1 MHLRGDTVTGQ
12 FYIVLNQVLVFGI
25 LMLIG
30 FVMAK
35 VKVLTQDVLNGLS
48 KLIVQLLLTCMVFHL
63 IIGNGIT
70 IDHLIANRTYALGAL
85 LFFAVLCI
93 LGYAMAGACH
103 MHAMGRDMFAV
114 CTMFCNSGFMGIP
127 LVTAMFG
134 GNSQVM
140 ACFTLYIAMDQI
152 LLWTVGLLLC
162 TWHVKRRNKAS
173 FGNLINPM
181 LIAII
186 IAMALLY
193 FGISLPRPVL
203 NTIQGL
209 GDSSRYLALL
219 YLGALLAYKPVLS
232 MLLKPHVYLLIVFKM
247 TILPLGVYFFADL
260 FFSSG
265 VALLMATITSLPPMV
280 ATTMMARTYGGD
292 ETVAA
297 ESVFL
302 ATIACLVTIPIVQWL
317 IAFIW

>member
-1 MHLRGDTVTGQ
+1 MTSQ

-35 VKVLTQDVLNGLS
+35 VKVLTQDVLNGVS
-48 KLIVQLLLTCMVFHL
+48 KLIVQLLLPCMVFHL

-70 IDHLIANRTYALGAL
+70 IDHLLANRSYALGAL

-103 MHAMGRDMFAV
+103 MHATGRDMFAV

-127 LVTAMFG
+127 LITSMFS

-140 ACFTLYIAMDQI
+140 ACFTMYIAMDQI

-162 TWHVKRRNKAS
+162 TWHVKRKSAAG
-173 FGNLINPM
+173 FAKLLNPM
-181 LIAII
+181 IIAIV
-186 IAMALLY
+186 IAMAILY

-203 NTIQGL
+203 TTIQGL
-209 GDSSRYLALL
+209 GDCSRYLALL
-219 YLGALLAYKPVLS
+219 YLGALLAYKPVFS

-247 TILPLGVYFFADL
+247 TILPLGVYFFMNL
-260 FFSSG
+260 FFSAP
-265 VALLMATITSLPPMV
+265 VALLMATLTSLPPMV

-302 ATIACLVTIPIVQWL
+302 APSACLVTIPVVQWL

>member
-1 MHLRGDTVTGQ
+1 
-12 FYIVLNQVLVFGI
+12 
-25 LMLIG
+25 
-30 FVMAK
+30 
-35 VKVLTQDVLNGLS
+35 
-48 KLIVQLLLTCMVFHL
+48 
-63 IIGNGIT
+63 IT

-127 LVTAMFG
+127 LITSMFA

-181 LIAII
+181 LIAIV

-203 NTIQGL
+203 TTIQGL
-209 GDSSRYLALL
+209 GDCSRYLALL

-260 FFSSG
+260 FFSSA
-265 VALLMATITSLPPMV
+265 VALLMATLTSLPPMV

-302 ATIACLVTIPIVQWL
+302 ATIACLVTIPVVQWL

>member
-1 MHLRGDTVTGQ
+1 MTGQ

-35 VKVLTQDVLNGLS
+35 VRVLTQDVLSGLS
-48 KLIVQLLLTCMVFHL
+48 KLIVQLLLPCMIFHM

-70 IDHLIANRTYALGAL
+70 IHQLVANRTYALGVL

-93 LGYAMAGACH
+93 FGYAMAGACH
-103 MHAMGRDMFAV
+103 LHATGRDMFAV
-114 CTMFCNSGFMGIP
+114 CAMFCNSGFMGIP
-127 LVTAMFG
+127 LITAMFA

-140 ACFTLYIAMDQI
+140 ACFTIYIAFDQI
-152 LLWTVGLLLC
+152 LLWTVGLMLC
-162 TWHVKRRNKAS
+162 TWHVKRKGVGGV
-173 FGNLINPM
+173 GNLVNPM
-181 LIAII
+181 IIGIILALALI
-186 IAMALLY
+186 Y
-193 FGISLPRPVL
+193 FGISLPGPVMT
-203 NTIQGL
+203 TIKGL
-209 GDSSRYLALL
+209 GDCSRYLALL

-232 MLLKPHVYLLIVFKM
+232 MLLQPHVYLLIVFKM

-260 FFSSG
+260 FFSSS
-265 VALLMATITSLPPMV
+265 VALLMATLTSLPPMV

-302 ATIACLVTIPIVQWL
+302 ATIACLVTIPLVQWL

>member
-1 MHLRGDTVTGQ
+1 MTQQ
-12 FYIVLNQVLVFGI
+12 FSIVVNQVLVFGI
-25 LMLIG
+25 LMIIG
-30 FVMAK
+30 FIMAK

-48 KLIVQLLLTCMVFHL
+48 KLIVQLLLPCMIFYL

-70 IDHLIANRTYALGAL
+70 MQHLLANKAFLLGLL

-103 MHAMGRDMFAV
+103 MHNTGRDMFSV

-127 LVTAMFG
+127 LVTSMFAG
-134 GNSQVM
+134 ASQVM
-140 ACFTLYIAMDQI
+140 ACFTIYIALDQI
-152 LLWTVGLLLC
+152 LLWTVGLFLC
-162 TWHVKRRNKAS
+162 TWHIKRKSAAGLS
-173 FGNLINPM
+173 KLLNPM
-181 LIAII
+181 LIAIV
-186 IAMALLY
+186 IAMAILY

-203 NTIQGL
+203 TTIQGL
-209 GDSSRYLALL
+209 GDCSRYLALL

-247 TILPLGVYFFADL
+247 TILPLGVYFFTQL
-260 FFSSG
+260 FFSDAI
-265 VALLMATITSLPPMV
+265 ALLLATITSLPPMV

-297 ESVFL
+297 ESVFI
-302 ATIACLVTIPIVQWL
+302 ATIACLVTIPVAQWL